1 MIKKMLIIIS
11 VLTFLLGCT
20 SGPEVVV
27 EERAQPSSPPVLG
40 EEDSDDGPSVLP
52 LPTGAAVEVHVLG
65 KQGFDPSE
73 FTASVGQ
80 EVIFVNDDAKTFS
93 MTFVKDG
100 SRKFENSDLTKP
112 GASYTHVFKEPG
124 VYQFWT
130 IGYGVRGTATIQ

>member
-52 LPTGAAVEVHVLG
+52 LPTEC
-65 KQGFDPSE
+65 E
-73 FTASVGQ
+73 FR
-80 EVIFVNDDAKTFS
+80 FV
-93 MTFVKDG
+93 
-100 SRKFENSDLTKP
+100 
-112 GASYTHVFKEPG
+112 
-124 VYQFWT
+124 
-130 IGYGVRGTATIQ
+130 